1 MFDARLRKSVD
12 PIVDRLGRII
22 AGTGVSANVLT
33 ITGALLVVPLVAAL
47 SFHMWWAALALIAGN
62 RLCDGLDGAVAR
74 LRGPTLWGGYLDS
87 LCDYLFYVG
96 VPIGFALA
104 VPANAL
110 PGLLLVASFTLTA
123 VSFLAIAAIAA
134 GRDMG
139 HAAKAFTYTS
149 GLMEGGETIVFF
161 VVMCLFPSS
170 FPLLAMLFAALCL
183 VTVLQRAAMAWRLTR
198 S

>member
-12 PIVDRLGRII
+12 PMIDRLGKTI
-22 AGTGVSANVLT
+22 AATGISANFLT
-33 ITGALLVVPLVAAL
+33 MAGALLVVPLVAAL
-47 SFHMWWAALALIAGN
+47 SQHMWWTALVLILVN
-62 RLCDGLDGAVAR
+62 RLCDGLDGSVAR

-104 VPANAL
+104 APTNAVPA
-110 PGLLLVASFTLTA
+110 LLLVASFTLTA

-139 HAAKAFTYTS
+139 HASKAFTYTS
-149 GLMEGGETIVFF
+149 GLMEGGETIAFF
-161 VVMCLFPSS
+161 VLMCLFADS
-170 FPLLAMLFAALCL
+170 FATLAILCAILCL
-183 VTVLQRAAMAWRLTR
+183 ATVMQRAVLAWRLTR
-198 S
+198 H